1 MSVTSDTTDTS
12 VISVTSIG
20 DDLIYDATTV
30 SKILGV
36 QESTLRKYCLLMQKY
51 NFEFNKNSV
60 GHRIFYKKDIEVIK
74 RIIDLKN
81 ASSLT
86 LDQAVKSILDCDIND
101 IDDITDITDITS
113 ISDTDL
119 SKILDEFK
127 EYKKE
132 QMQFNKE
139 QMEFN
144 KKLIEQLEKQD
155 HYIKNKLEER
165 DKKLMLALKESME
178 SRKEMAAAIEEVKEE
193 RNKRKLWWKFWQ

>member
-12 VISVTSIG
+12 VISVTSID
-20 DDLIYDATTV
+20 DDLIYDATIV

-86 LDQAVKSILDCDIND
+86 LDQAVKTILASDIND
-101 IDDITDITDITS
+101 IDDITDITS
-113 ISDTDL
+113 ISNPDL
-119 SKILDEFK
+119 SKILDEFM

-144 KKLIEQLEKQD
+144 KKLIEQLEQQD

-165 DKKLMLALKESME
+165 DKKLMIALKESME
-178 SRKEMAAAIEEVKEE
+178 SRREIAAAIEEVKEE
-193 RNKRKLWWKFWQ
+193 RKKRKLWWKFWE

>member
-86 LDQAVKSILDCDIND
+86 LDQAVKTILDSDIND
-101 IDDITDITDITS
+101 IDDITDITS
-113 ISDTDL
+113 ISNPDL

>member
-12 VISVTSIG
+12 VISVTSID
-20 DDLIYDATTV
+20 DDLIYDATIV

-86 LDQAVKSILDCDIND
+86 LDQAVKTILASDIND
-101 IDDITDITDITS
+101 IDDITDITS
-113 ISDTDL
+113 ISNPDL
-119 SKILDEFK
+119 SKILDEFT

-178 SRKEMAAAIEEVKEE
+178 SRKEIAAAIEEVKEE
-193 RNKRKLWWKFWQ
+193 RKKQKLWWKFWQ

>member
-12 VISVTSIG
+12 VISVTSID
-20 DDLIYDATTV
+20 DDLIYDATIV

-86 LDQAVKSILDCDIND
+86 LNEAVKAILDSDIND
-101 IDDITDITDITS
+101 IDDITDIDS
-113 ISDTDL
+113 ISNTNL
-119 SKILDEFK
+119 SKLLDEFTA
-127 EYKKE
+127 YKKE

-144 KKLIEQLEKQD
+144 KKLIEQLQQQD
-155 HYIKNKLEER
+155 QYIKNNLEER
-165 DKKLMLALKESME
+165 DKKLMLSMKESME
-178 SRKEMAAAIEEVKEE
+178 SRRQLAAAIEAVEEE
-193 RNKRKLWWKFWQ
+193 RKNRKPWWKFWR